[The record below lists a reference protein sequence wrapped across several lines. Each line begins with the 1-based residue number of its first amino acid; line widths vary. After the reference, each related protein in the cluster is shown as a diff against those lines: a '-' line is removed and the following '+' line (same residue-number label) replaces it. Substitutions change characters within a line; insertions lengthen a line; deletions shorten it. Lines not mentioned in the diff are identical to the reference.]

1 MSLSESSKPAPVP
14 AVGATHAEPVRADLD
29 LITAHRPSVCSA
41 AEGIETIHI
50 VGGASAN
57 SEAIEHGIAD
67 VLYVTRVLTEH
78 DTDVR
83 MGWPLAGDSG
93 YQQVACGVS
102 HFVASGRSVLSA
114 VPCSLVTCRC
124 GCL

>member
-1 MSLSESSKPAPVP
+1 MARGSSGQKA
-14 AVGATHAEPVRADLD
+14 ATLELPCLQCCRHCGP
-29 LITAHRPSVCSA
+29 I

-50 VGGASAN
+50 VGGASAF

-83 MGWPLAGDSG
+83 MSWPLAADAA
-93 YQQVACGVS
+93 YKQVATGVS
-102 HFVASGRSVLSA
+102 
-114 VPCSLVTCRC
+114 
-124 GCL
+124 